1 MIKTPPATRFYTLT
15 TNPLRMRSVWLTI
28 LVSVAVVCMQIRKSV
43 LPLFLFLLLSYVCY
57 KYDQYFFESLKIEL
71 KLARWIF
78 VGKHHDQ
85 ETSYS
90 IKVQYTMTDEKII
103 IKGHLDGLDEREL
116 SDMTDETNQR
126 LFQSLMQRQLE
137 GFEVSDDYSYVQFE
151 FFRENDKALRVSRTI
166 QHNPTNTIQLTERRV
181 WNIDDS
187 PHGLISGGTGSGKS
201 YLLLYLLHQ
210 FELMNAETIVI
221 DPKMSDLME
230 YRQYLKHGVKGEST
244 EEILVTLRQVHQ
256 ELIVRQKRKL
266 ETGQIERP
274 FFLLFD
280 EYPAF
285 LASLDRKE
293 KAEVEQILKQIILKG
308 RALRV
313 FVIIAMQRADAS
325 ILAAEVRDQFGLR
338 IALSRTSADGLT
350 MIFGEQAKQLV
361 EMSEARKGYVKTN
374 DMSIPTRFQTALFDV
389 TVKEVFDQVF
399 NK

>member
-1 MIKTPPATRFYTLT
+1 MNKKTQKTRFYTLT
-15 TNPLRMRSVWLTI
+15 TNPIRFRSVWLLI
-28 LVSVAVVCMQIRKSV
+28 IVSIAVVCMQIMKSV
-43 LPLFLFLLLSYVCY
+43 IPLFMFYVMCYFLYR
-57 KYDQYFFESLKIEL
+57 YDKYFFESLQIEL
-71 KLARWIF
+71 KLARWLNT
-78 VGKHHDQ
+78 GKHHDQ
-85 ETSYS
+85 DTSYS
-90 IKVQYTMTDEKII
+90 VKLRYAMTDEKII
-103 IKGHLDGLDEREL
+103 IKGQLDGYVEREHN
-116 SDMTDETNQR
+116 DMTDETNKT
-126 LFQSLMQRQLE
+126 LFQSLINRQLE
-137 GFEVSDDYSYVQFE
+137 EFQVSDDYSYATFE

-181 WNIDDS
+181 WNMDDS
-187 PHGLISGGTGSGKS
+187 PHGLIAGGTGSGKS
-201 YLLLYLLHQ
+201 YLLLYLLLQ

-230 YRQYLKHGVKGEST
+230 YREYLKHGVKGEST
-244 EEILVTLRQVHQ
+244 EEILISLRQVQQ

-313 FVIIAMQRADAS
+313 FVVLAMQRADAS
-325 ILAAEVRDQFGLR
+325 ILPADLRDQFGLR

-350 MIFGEQAKQLV
+350 MIFGSDAKQLV
-361 EMSEARKGYVKTN
+361 EMTEVRKGYVKTH
-374 DMSIPTRFQTALFDV
+374 DMSIPIRFQTPLFDL
-389 TVKEVFDQVF
+389 TAQKAFDQVF
-399 NK
+399 DK